1 MKIIKY
7 TLCSVALIVACADA
21 KSPDPDVIINTSIEF
36 SGGEKFKHSVI
47 DFDFRDRHYS
57 ARRDQGY
64 FLLTRTTIVDSDTI
78 VDALDSHDTFS
89 RNINNIKVELPDTM
103 AVKYKASVNAVH
115 YFSVLPY
122 RLNDPA
128 VNKAYMGKSKI
139 KDAEYHKIRVTFNAD
154 GGGED
159 HEDVFIYW
167 INTDSFKADY
177 IAYSYTEP
185 DGTGYRFREAFNERY
200 IDGIRFVDY
209 NNYKP
214 QTKDVNL
221 ESLGQLFAQ
230 NELALL
236 SKIELKNINVKSL

>member
-1 MKIIKY
+1 M
-7 TLCSVALIVACADA
+7 
-21 KSPDPDVIINTSIEF
+21 
-36 SGGEKFKHSVI
+36 
-47 DFDFRDRHYS
+47 
-57 ARRDQGY
+57 
-64 FLLTRTTIVDSDTI
+64 
-78 VDALDSHDTFS
+78 
-89 RNINNIKVELPDTM
+89 
-103 AVKYKASVNAVH
+103 VK
-115 YFSVLPY
+115 
-122 RLNDPA
+122 D
-128 VNKAYMGKSKI
+128 
-139 KDAEYHKIRVTFNAD
+139 
-154 GGGED
+154 
-159 HEDVFIYW
+159 
-167 INTDSFKADY
+167 DY